1 VFYGDS
7 VYAQNPT
14 AFDAAIFINT
24 PVTSD
29 TQGNLFFGFIAT
41 GVNPA
46 GLASGIAR
54 VGVDGSGRWVSAS
67 AAAANAGIAKVQT
80 NSAPAL
86 SPDQRTVYVA
96 VNTTQVAGV
105 VQTGMLLALDSTTLA
120 TQARV
125 ALTDPSSGALAR
137 VSDDGTSSPSV
148 APDGRVFFGVLE
160 SVARAHNQRGWL
172 LQFDPLL
179 AASRVPGSFGWD
191 ITPSII
197 PAAMVP
203 SYTGASAFLVAVK
216 YNNYAGV
223 GTGDGLNRVAVLDP
237 AATQPDFISGIPVMR
252 EVLTIL
258 APTFESGTSGP
269 VREWCINTMAADP
282 FTRSILVNNEDGIL
296 YRWDLASNT
305 FTQRIR
311 LTDGLGEAYTPTA
324 VGADGTVY
332 AISNARLFSVA
343 R

>member
-1 VFYGDS
+1 
-7 VYAQNPT
+7 
-14 AFDAAIFINT
+14 
-24 PVTSD
+24 
-29 TQGNLFFGFIAT
+29 
-41 GVNPA
+41 
-46 GLASGIAR
+46 
-54 VGVDGSGRWVSAS
+54 
-67 AAAANAGIAKVQT
+67 
-80 NSAPAL
+80 
-86 SPDQRTVYVA
+86 
-96 VNTTQVAGV
+96 
-105 VQTGMLLALDSTTLA
+105 
-120 TQARV
+120 
-125 ALTDPSSGALAR
+125 
-137 VSDDGTSSPSV
+137 
-148 APDGRVFFGVLE
+148 VFFGVLE

-179 AASRVPGSFGWD
+179 ASSRVPGSFGWD

-237 AATQPDFISGIPVMR
+237 SATQPDFISGVPVMR

-296 YRWDLASNT
+296 YRWDLATNT

-324 VGADGTVY
+324 VGADGAVY